1 MNALAVVSIYVVTNR
16 APYLKCDPSVSVY
29 VAVVWIPDHPTGPD
43 LREGLCQ
50 TMLLVTSSLATGAA
64 SCRSC
69 VDINIDAAVA
79 VGQLIRLLLIYRYR
93 RQASSHIN
101 HVSLAESAPGS
112 DPCGRELAR
121 DGGGSVN
128 SSVTD
133 IPLSQASQ
141 LPQWP
146 CSAHKISARPRSLW
160 ERACSRR
167 RRVSHWIYN

>member
-1 MNALAVVSIYVVTNR
+1 MRGL
-16 APYLKCDPSVSVY
+16 
-29 VAVVWIPDHPTGPD
+29 IPHFRRLSGR
-43 LREGLCQ
+43 LREQARSHSWSVGVREISVGCQ
-50 TMLLVTSSLATGAA
+50 VFTGASSLATVAA

-69 VDINIDAAVA
+69 VDIDAAMA
-79 VGQLIRLLLIYRYR
+79 VGQLTHLLLIYRYR
-93 RQASSHIN
+93 RQASSHIG

-112 DPCGRELAR
+112 DPCGRGLAR

-141 LPQWP
+141 LPHWP
-146 CSAHKISARPRSLW
+146 CIAHKIGARPRSLW
-160 ERACSRR
+160 EQACSRR

>member
-1 MNALAVVSIYVVTNR
+1 MRGL
-16 APYLKCDPSVSVY
+16 
-29 VAVVWIPDHPTGPD
+29 IPHFRRLSGR
-43 LREGLCQ
+43 LREQARSHSWSVGVREISVGCQ
-50 TMLLVTSSLATGAA
+50 VFTGAGSLATGAA

-141 LPQWP
+141 LPHWP
-146 CSAHKISARPRSLW
+146 CIARRISARLGSLW
-160 ERACSRR
+160 ERACSRWR
-167 RRVSHWIYN
+167 WVS

>member
-1 MNALAVVSIYVVTNR
+1 MRGL
-16 APYLKCDPSVSVY
+16 
-29 VAVVWIPDHPTGPD
+29 IPNFRRQSGR
-43 LREGLCQ
+43 LREQARSHSWSVGVREISVGCQ
-50 TMLLVTSSLATGAA
+50 VFTGAGSLATVAA

-69 VDINIDAAVA
+69 VDIDAAMA
-79 VGQLIRLLLIYRYR
+79 VGQLTHLLLIYRYR
-93 RQASSHIN
+93 RQASSHIG

-112 DPCGRELAR
+112 DRCGRGLAR

-141 LPQWP
+141 LPHWP
-146 CSAHKISARPRSLW
+146 CIARRISARPRSLW
-160 ERACSRR
+160 EQACSRR

>member
-1 MNALAVVSIYVVTNR
+1 MPEYRIERGL
-16 APYLKCDPSVSVY
+16 
-29 VAVVWIPDHPTGPD
+29 IPHFRRLSGC
-43 LREGLCQ
+43 LREQARSHSWSVGVRDISVGCQ
-50 TMLLVTSSLATGAA
+50 VFTGASSLATGAA
-64 SCRSC
+64 SCRSS
-69 VDINIDAAVA
+69 VDIYAAMA

-93 RQASSHIN
+93 RQASSHIS

-112 DPCGRELAR
+112 DPCGRGLAR

-167 RRVSHWIYN
+167 RRVSH

>member
-1 MNALAVVSIYVVTNR
+1 MLGLEGRRRDKARFSHSW
-16 APYLKCDPSVSVY
+16 SVGVREISVGCQ
-29 VAVVWIPDHPTGPD
+29 VFTGA
-43 LREGLCQ
+43 
-50 TMLLVTSSLATGAA
+50 SSLATGAA

-93 RQASSHIN
+93 RQASSHIG

-112 DPCGRELAR
+112 DPCGRGLAR

-141 LPQWP
+141 LPQCP